1 MKKSR
6 GILSLILVAA
16 LSVLL
21 GVTTIRGL
29 DSEGIGAAK
38 NINLGLDLEGGVS
51 ITYQVKGDKP
61 SQEDMDDTVY
71 KMQRRVEQYSTEA
84 QAYQEGDNRISIEIP
99 GVEDAN
105 AILEELGQ
113 PGSLY
118 FMVIQLQRM
127 SGTALKTQIK
137 TAFRSLEADL
147 RLRIELARPKQLVLV
162 AQHADAHPACAT
174 AIGESALAENLLV
187 SLGVTTEARR
197 MRLRTDTKQ

>member
-29 DSEGIGAAK
+29 DSEGMGAAK

-99 GVEDAN
+99 AVL
-105 AILEELGQ
+105 ILQGLHSRLLR
-113 PGSLY
+113 PGS
-118 FMVIQLQRM
+118 R
-127 SGTALKTQIK
+127 
-137 TAFRSLEADL
+137 
-147 RLRIELARPKQLVLV
+147 
-162 AQHADAHPACAT
+162 C
-174 AIGESALAENLLV
+174 
-187 SLGVTTEARR
+187 
-197 MRLRTDTKQ
+197 

>member
-29 DSEGIGAAK
+29 DSEGMGAAK

-71 KMQRRVEQYSTEA
+71 KMQRRTVQYRGT
-84 QAYQEGDNRISIEIP
+84 GISGRRQPDQHRDP
-99 GVEDAN
+99 G
-105 AILEELGQ
+105 
-113 PGSLY
+113 
-118 FMVIQLQRM
+118 
-127 SGTALKTQIK
+127 
-137 TAFRSLEADL
+137 
-147 RLRIELARPKQLVLV
+147 
-162 AQHADAHPACAT
+162 
-174 AIGESALAENLLV
+174 
-187 SLGVTTEARR
+187 RR
-197 MRLRTDTKQ
+197 RRECNP

>member
-29 DSEGIGAAK
+29 DSEGMGAAK

-118 FMVIQLQRM
+118 LRMLCNQRHTDYKIQRQNQGIHTL
-127 SGTALKTQIK
+127 I
-137 TAFRSLEADL
+137 
-147 RLRIELARPKQLVLV
+147 
-162 AQHADAHPACAT
+162 HPYFY
-174 AIGESALAENLLV
+174 N
-187 SLGVTTEARR
+187 R
-197 MRLRTDTKQ
+197 